1 MKTKI
6 ASLLFICLFLI
17 SAFASAQIDS
27 LKAIKIKSQN
37 VEIGKHYE
45 VIYPSSPS
53 LKGKLIAV
61 NKLSF
66 IMMINNELEEI
77 NTSDI
82 SRLKEIDA
90 DNIVYTARKLRTHD
104 PIYSLSAGYLQKAL
118 DNTDSYSY
126 YYTGIKP
133 KMGSFDVQGDVLLK
147 TSDNFGFRIDI
158 NYIHIFG
165 KTETSGNT
173 YFYNYDSSTTRTEIE
188 YKPVNAF
195 TAKTGVAFGSMRS
208 DLAFNIY
215 LFIGLGF
222 GWIIKDNDVSYYY
235 KTKNNITTLTTSPT
249 GSTTGFMVGVH
260 GQVRLSYKVKKDY
273 SLFIEPT
280 FQYWGNKTDQL
291 YGING
296 GITLLL

>member
-45 VIYPSSPS
+45 VIYPFSPS

-77 NTSDI
+77 NASDI

-104 PIYSLSAGYLQKAL
+104 PIYSLSAGYMQRKL
-118 DNTDSYSY
+118 DKTDSYNY

-133 KMGSFDVQGDVLLK
+133 KMGSFDIQGDVLIK
-147 TSDNFGFRIDI
+147 TSDNFGFRIDV
-158 NYIHIFG
+158 NYIHIYG
-165 KTETSGNT
+165 KKEPNTNISYNSYDTS
-173 YFYNYDSSTTRTEIE
+173 STRTEIE
-188 YKPVNAF
+188 YKPVNIF
-195 TAKTGVAFGSMRS
+195 TAKTGVAFGSMRK
-208 DLAFNIY
+208 DLSFNIY
-215 LFIGLGF
+215 MFLGLGF
-222 GWIIKDNDVSYYY
+222 GWLIKDNDVSYTY
-235 KTKNNITTLTTSPT
+235 KTKNNVTTLTTYPENTS
-249 GSTTGFMVGVH
+249 TGFMVGIH
-260 GQVRLSYKVKKDY
+260 GQIRLSYNIKK
-273 SLFIEPT
+273 SFALFIEPT
-280 FQYWGNKTDQL
+280 YQYWGNKTDQL

-296 GITLLL
+296 GITFLP